1 MRREFVFL
9 EEYIILTSVQPASL
23 PARPH
28 TFYHPPFF
36 IFREGCEKLEDAIH
50 ETSNPFTMGAQTDIL
65 RRQVTNNPDRLST
78 YPSACLPACPPT
90 SASFQQFSK
99 RTPSDLDCTLT
110 RCLCHVLTHLGSA
123 IDAIDD
129 YVQAA
134 AKQNRASNGDNT
146 TGTQSTLSRLTTG
159 TKSKVTQSTRE
170 NNTAGPSPNVR
181 DGMKRSLSLSP
192 NVRDGIKRS
201 LSLSPKIAQSKGGHG
216 GTLKQSGALFA
227 ESQMP
232 SSGDLTV
239 EDDREVIREI
249 EAKVMQTFVHFAV
262 LCQCTLVELLD
273 SNPPGRSLKTLTFT
287 LHGKQFGRSLVDID
301 VLTAQLF
308 TRDFTKK
315 LVSLDL
321 SRNLLNPE
329 STEAIMKEVS
339 LLYEPTLPNSQIPTT
354 PQSSHQG
361 RRRRGHDRDP
371 TLPY

>member
-1 MRREFVFL
+1 
-9 EEYIILTSVQPASL
+9 
-23 PARPH
+23 
-28 TFYHPPFF
+28 
-36 IFREGCEKLEDAIH
+36 
-50 ETSNPFTMGAQTDIL
+50 MGAQTDIL
-65 RRQVTNNPDRLST
+65 RRQVTSNPDRPST

-110 RCLCHVLTHLGSA
+110 RCLCYVLTHLGSA

-134 AKQNRASNGDNT
+134 AKENRASNSDNT

-170 NNTAGPSPNVR
+170 NNTAGS
-181 DGMKRSLSLSP
+181 SP

-287 LHGKQFGRSLVDID
+287 LHGKQFGRSLVDVD

-339 LLYEPTLPNSQIPTT
+339 LLYEPTLPNSPIPKF
-354 PQSSHQG
+354 PQPHKAHTKADVVVVMIVIIHYLTSLTLTLLPNF
-361 RRRRGHDRDP
+361 P
-371 TLPY
+371 TGPQVVLKLPALIKLDLSENPLMGKEAMEGMVKYLKSTKLRTLRLKGSLIH